1 MWIQQTV
8 MVEGQE
14 RRGHAELGQV
24 SSLILAARDNQA
36 CSLGKEL
43 SLGLGRGRP
52 VHFLWSNTLPRNLS
66 LYHKHSLL
74 DKTLKALSFWK
85 PEVCENKKR
94 EQREPFTAAV

>member
-1 MWIQQTV
+1 MWIQQRV
-8 MVEGQE
+8 MVVAQG

-24 SSLILAARDNQA
+24 ASLIRGARDNQA

-43 SLGLGRGRP
+43 SLGVGRGSP
-52 VHFLWSNTLPRNLS
+52 VHFPLSNTLPRSLS
-66 LYHKHSLL
+66 LYHKRSLL